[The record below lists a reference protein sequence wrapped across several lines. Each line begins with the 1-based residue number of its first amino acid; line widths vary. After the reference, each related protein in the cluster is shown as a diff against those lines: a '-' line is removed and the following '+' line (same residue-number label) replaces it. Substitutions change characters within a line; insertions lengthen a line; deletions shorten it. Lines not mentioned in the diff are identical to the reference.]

1 MREKNVLNQLYEKAM
16 ELSPTK
22 EFWKLDKIYQGE
34 KEKLLKE
41 VGEKY
46 LDNLEDVTNAHIDMN
61 NELCRQM
68 YCEGFKTATELL
80 IEIFIDK
87 EKEMSK

>member
-1 MREKNVLNQLYEKAM
+1 MRKKKILNQLYEMAK
-16 ELSPTK
+16 ELPTTK
-22 EFWKLDKIYQGE
+22 EFKKEEKIFTGE
-34 KEKLLKE
+34 VEKFLKE
-41 VGEKY
+41 IGEEHRES
-46 LDNLEDVTNAHIDMN
+46 LEKVTDAQFGMN